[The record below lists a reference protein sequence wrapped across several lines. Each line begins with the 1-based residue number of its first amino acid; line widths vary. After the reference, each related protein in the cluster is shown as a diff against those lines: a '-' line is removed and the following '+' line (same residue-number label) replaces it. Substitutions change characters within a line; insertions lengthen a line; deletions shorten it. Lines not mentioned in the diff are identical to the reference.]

1 MIDKLWLQQQV
12 LQQLGEDVQRVEQ
25 AARFAHETAT
35 HEENIAENKYD
46 TLGLEASYLA
56 AGQARRAEALRQAI
70 SQWRQW
76 VPLAYNDSQGIR
88 LGALVWLAD
97 AQGQEQLLLVGPEG
111 GTMKLRHGTDTIHVI
126 SHQAPLA
133 RALWGK
139 DEGDEVILQV
149 GGSRQQWVVLRVE

>member
-1 MIDKLWLQQQV
+1 MDKLGLQQQV
-12 LQQLGEDVQRVEQ
+12 LQQLGEDLLRVEQ

-56 AGQARRAEALRQAI
+56 AGQARRADSLRQAI
-70 SQWRQW
+70 GQWRQW
-76 VPLAYNDSQGIR
+76 VPQPYNESQGIR

-97 AQGQEQLLLVGPEG
+97 AQGLEQLLFVGPEG
-111 GTMKLRHGTDTIHVI
+111 GTMKLIHSTAHIQVI

-133 RALWGK
+133 QVLWGK
-139 DEGDEVILQV
+139 CEGDEVVLQM
-149 GGSRQQWVVLRVE
+149 GAEHQHLEVVQVE

>member
-1 MIDKLWLQQQV
+1 MVDKVWLQQQV
-12 LQQLGEDVQRVEQ
+12 LQQLNEDLLRVEQ

-76 VPLAYNDSQGIR
+76 APQPYNEGQGIR
-88 LGALVWLAD
+88 QGALIWLAD
-97 AQGQEQLLLVGPEG
+97 AQGQEQLLFIGPEG
-111 GTMKLRHGTDTIHVI
+111 GTMKLSHGGEHIQVI
-126 SHQAPLA
+126 STQAPLA
-133 RALWGK
+133 QALWGK
-139 DEGDEVILQV
+139 CEGDEVVLQM
-149 GGSRQQWVVLRVE
+149 GAERQQWEVVRVE

>member
-12 LQQLGEDVQRVEQ
+12 LQRLAEDLQRVED

-70 SQWRQW
+70 GQWRQW
-76 VPLAYNDSQGIR
+76 VPQPYNEGQGIR

-97 AQGQEQLLLVGPEG
+97 AQGHEQLLFVGPEG
-111 GTMKLRHGTDTIHVI
+111 GTMKLSHGTAHIQVI
-126 SHQAPLA
+126 SIQAPLA
-133 RALWGK
+133 QALWGK
-139 DEGDEVILQV
+139 GEGDEVVLQM
-149 GGSRQQWVVLRVE
+149 GAERQQWEVLRVE